1 MTPDAEPSH
10 AAPGTPGNPI
20 SLTDP
25 RMMRALAHPARMA
38 IWRHRV
44 SEDKERL
51 SADKGL
57 SQAGA

>member
-1 MTPDAEPSH
+1 VTPDAEPSH

-25 RMMRALAHPARMA
+25 LMMRALAHQA
-38 IWRHRV
+38 RV
-44 SEDKERL
+44 SEDKEGL

-57 SQAGA
+57 SRAGA

>member
-1 MTPDAEPSH
+1 VTPDAKPSH
-10 AAPGTPGNPI
+10 AAPGTPGTPI
-20 SLTDP
+20 SLTAP

-38 IWRHRV
+38 IRQHRV

-57 SQAGA
+57 SRAGA